1 VKVVGVVDM
10 NDDRRKA
17 PQRKVDPEKFKE
29 LYERGVTMREICK
42 EFGVSP
48 STYVYWRTKLKLKP
62 RRSPPVRPVR
72 KVDPERLK
80 ELYLEGAKVKDIARE
95 FGVSESA
102 ILRWVD
108 KLGLERGV
116 RKASSDWKDRV
127 LKLFEGRAFVTTDD
141 VARELGVTRGTA
153 ARRLGELE
161 NEGLVR
167 RFSLAMGKRGDEKYG
182 TARLFGRLIGKLGV
196 RSLLFYRDERRFVEE
211 LVKFTEAVSE
221 DAMKALVRFLKLN
234 RISDEGIRL
243 FRELYAYKVSPGQSP

>member
-1 VKVVGVVDM
+1 M

-17 PQRKVDPEKFKE
+17 SQRKVDPEKFKE
-29 LYERGVTMREICK
+29 LYERGVTMRGICK

-48 STYVYWRTKLKLKP
+48 STYVYWRTKLGLKP
-62 RRSPPVRPVR
+62 RRPPPVRPVR

-80 ELYLEGAKVKDIARE
+80 ELYLGGAKVKDIARE

-141 VARELGVTRGTA
+141 VARELGITKGTA

-182 TARLFGRLIGKLGV
+182 TARLFGGLIGKLGV

-211 LVKFTEAVSE
+211 LVKFTEAVSK
-221 DAMKALVRFLKLN
+221 DAVKALVRFLKLN

-243 FRELYAYKVSPGQSP
+243 FRRLYAYKVSPGQSP